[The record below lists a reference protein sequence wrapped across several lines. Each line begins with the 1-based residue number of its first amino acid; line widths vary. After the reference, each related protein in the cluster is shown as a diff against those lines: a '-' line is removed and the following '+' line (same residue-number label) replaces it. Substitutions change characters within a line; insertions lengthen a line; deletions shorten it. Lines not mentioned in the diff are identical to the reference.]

1 MGVNTGSRPTVAVI
15 GAGVVGCCVARELCR
30 FAVRVVV
37 LEAGDDLAC
46 GATRANSGIVHAGF
60 DPQPGTLKA
69 RYNALGSALFPRW
82 ASDLGFG
89 YYRNGSMVAAFSDE
103 EFAGL
108 EELLARGHA
117 NGIEGLRIVRADEAL
132 TMEPALSP
140 EVRGALVAEAGA
152 ICDPYGVAYGA
163 VENAATNGAEFL
175 FGERVVAI
183 ERMDGRAVGEGAG
196 GCAVAGSGADA
207 DAGPDSVPASA
218 SLDTSAP
225 RWRIRTASGLVV
237 EADAVVNAAGI
248 HADDINNLVSA
259 HKLEITPVR
268 GDYILYE
275 SSLGS
280 LFHHTVFQVPG
291 PAGKGVLVSPTVHG
305 NLFIGPNAVPQ
316 QSKESLG
323 TTREGL
329 DFIVDRARRT
339 WPGCS
344 TRGQITNFAG
354 LRASGVSR
362 DFVVGEAPDAPR
374 FFNAACIDSPGLTS
388 APAIAEDL
396 SRRVAE
402 ALAVEENPSFDPIRR
417 PRPLLA
423 MMDEVDV
430 GRAIAEDSAWGNIVC
445 SCCKVSEGEI
455 IAALRSPLPVLSLDA
470 LKWRCGA
477 MMGECH
483 GGFCTPKILR
493 IVCRELG
500 CRPEEVDKRLRGS
513 WMVASSRLDYVETVR
528 SEGSA
533 ASALAS
539 AQAAYGVAVVGAGAA
554 GMAAAKAAAR
564 RGVRVLMVDRGT
576 RLGGILGQCVHNG
589 FGLERYKEELTGPEY
604 AERESAELVDLG
616 IDVEEGATVLSVC
629 RVEDASVGFE
639 LGIAAPSGYRRV
651 RCRALVLATG
661 SRERGFG
668 ALNIAGDR
676 PSGIYTAGSAQA
688 LINLQGCIPGR
699 RAVVLGSG
707 DIGLIMARRMTL
719 EGMEVVGVH
728 EIMPQPSGLRRNIV
742 QCLDDFGI
750 PLTLCSTVTRVEG
763 ARRLEAV
770 WVSPVDPKTRR
781 PIPGTEQRIE
791 CDTLVLSVGLIPENG
806 LADMLGC
813 DRDPATGGPK
823 VDGSFQTSVPGVFSC
838 GNSLHIHD
846 LADWASAEGDAAG
859 AAAATWA
866 LETDVD
872 AGSRMGAVAD
882 GMADGAGTDG
892 SARSDAAMGERS
904 DGASRPGSPR
914 LIPVV
919 AGAGVGHVVPQRLAA
934 GISDA
939 QFEFRVSSVIRD
951 AAFEAVGIR
960 ADGEDV
966 LARGRARIAVPAEM
980 ARLHLRDADVSHYDS
995 IEVRAHVR

>member
-1 MGVNTGSRPTVAVI
+1 MDVNVDGAAANAPTVAVI
-15 GAGVVGCCVARELCR
+15 GAGVVGCCIARELCR

-37 LEAGDDLAC
+37 LEASDDIAC

-69 RYNALGSALFPRW
+69 RYNALGSAVYPRW
-82 ASDLGFG
+82 ASELGFG

-103 EFAGL
+103 ELAGL
-108 EELLARGHA
+108 DELLARGHA
-117 NGIEGLRIVRADEAL
+117 NGIEGLRIVDADEARA
-132 TMEPALSP
+132 MEPALSS
-140 EVRGALVAEAGA
+140 EVRGALIAETGA
-152 ICDPYGVAYGA
+152 ICDPYGITYGA
-163 VENAATNGAEFL
+163 AENAAANGAEFL
-175 FGERVVAI
+175 FDERVVAI
-183 ERMDGRAVGEGAG
+183 DRA
-196 GCAVAGSGADA
+196 
-207 DAGPDSVPASA
+207 
-218 SLDTSAP
+218 TAP
-225 RWRIRTASGLVV
+225 RWRIRTTSGLVV
-237 EADAVVNAAGI
+237 EAVAVVNAAGV
-248 HADDINNLVSA
+248 HADEINNLVSGR
-259 HKLEITPVR
+259 KLEITPVR

-280 LFHHTVFQVPG
+280 LFRHTVFQVPG

-316 QSKESLG
+316 QSRENLG

-339 WPGCS
+339 WPDCS
-344 TRGQITNFAG
+344 TRGMITNFAG
-354 LRASGVSR
+354 LRASGASR

-396 SRRVAE
+396 SRRIAE
-402 ALAVEENPSFDPIRR
+402 ALAVEENPLFDPIRR
-417 PRPLLA
+417 PRPLLV
-423 MMDEVDV
+423 MMDEAGVE
-430 GRAIAEDSAWGNIVC
+430 RAIAEDSAWGNIVC

-455 IAALRSPLPVLSLDA
+455 IAALRGPLPVLSLDA

-513 WMVASSRLDYVETVR
+513 WMIASSRPDYVEMARTK
-528 SEGSA
+528 GSA
-533 ASALAS
+533 ASMLAP
-539 AQAAYGVAVVGAGAA
+539 AQAAYDVAIVGAGAA

-576 RLGGILGQCVHNG
+576 RLGGILGQCVHSG

-604 AERESAELVDLG
+604 AEREGAELADLG
-616 IDVEEGATVLSVC
+616 VDVEEGATVLSVC
-629 RVEDASVGFE
+629 RVEDASAGFE
-639 LGIAAPSGYRRV
+639 LGIAAPSGYRRA

-750 PLTLCSTVTRVEG
+750 PLALCSTVTRVEG

-770 WVSPVDPKTRR
+770 WVSSVDPKTRQ
-781 PIPGTEQRIE
+781 PIPGTERRIE

-813 DRDPATGGPK
+813 ESDPATGGPK

>member
-1 MGVNTGSRPTVAVI
+1 MEAVGSKPTVAVI
-15 GAGVVGCCVARELCR
+15 GAGVVGCCIARELCR

-37 LEAGDDLAC
+37 LEASDDIAC

-69 RYNALGSALFPRW
+69 RYNALGSAVYPRW
-82 ASDLGFG
+82 ASELGFG

-103 EFAGL
+103 ELAGL
-108 EELLARGHA
+108 DELLARGRA
-117 NGIEGLRIVRADEAL
+117 NGIEGLRIVDTDEARA
-132 TMEPALSP
+132 MEPALSS
-140 EVRGALVAEAGA
+140 EVRGALIAETGA
-152 ICDPYGVAYGA
+152 ICDPYGITYGA
-163 VENAATNGAEFL
+163 AENAAANGAEFL
-175 FGERVVAI
+175 FDERVVAI
-183 ERMDGRAVGEGAG
+183 DRAA
-196 GCAVAGSGADA
+196 
-207 DAGPDSVPASA
+207 
-218 SLDTSAP
+218 AP
-225 RWRIRTASGLVV
+225 RWRIRTTSGLVV
-237 EADAVVNAAGI
+237 EAVAVVNAAGV
-248 HADDINNLVSA
+248 HADEINNLVSGR
-259 HKLEITPVR
+259 KLEITPVR

-280 LFHHTVFQVPG
+280 LFRHTVFQVPG

-316 QSKESLG
+316 QSKENLG

-339 WPGCS
+339 WPDYS

-354 LRASGVSR
+354 LRASGASR

-396 SRRVAE
+396 AQQIAE
-402 ALAVEENPSFDPIRR
+402 VLAVGENPLFDPIRR
-417 PRPLLA
+417 PRPLLV
-423 MMDEVDV
+423 MMDEAGVE
-430 GRAIAEDSAWGNIVC
+430 RAIAEDSAWGNIVC

-455 IAALRSPLPVLSLDA
+455 IAALRGPLPVLSLDA

-483 GGFCTPKILR
+483 GGFCAPKILR
-493 IVCRELG
+493 IVCCELG

-513 WMVASSRLDYVETVR
+513 WMVASSRPDYVETAQT
-528 SEGSA
+528 EGSA
-533 ASALAS
+533 ASMLAP
-539 AQAAYGVAVVGAGAA
+539 AQAAYDVAIVGAGAA

-576 RLGGILGQCVHNG
+576 RLGGILGQCVHSG

-604 AERESAELVDLG
+604 AEREGAELADLG
-616 IDVEEGATVLSVC
+616 VDVEEGATVLSVC
-629 RVEDASVGFE
+629 RVEDASAGFE
-639 LGIAAPSGYRRV
+639 LGIAAPSGYRRA

-750 PLTLCSTVTRVEG
+750 SLTLCSTVTRVEG

-770 WVSPVDPKTRR
+770 WVSSVDPKTRQ
-781 PIPGTEQRIE
+781 PIPGTERRIE

-813 DRDPATGGPK
+813 ESDPATGGPK

>member
-1 MGVNTGSRPTVAVI
+1 MRGNGGSRPTVAVI

-37 LEAGDDLAC
+37 LEAGDDIAC
-46 GATRANSGIVHAGF
+46 GATRANSGVVHAGF

-82 ASDLGFG
+82 ASELGFA
-89 YYRNGSMVAAFSDE
+89 YRRNGSLVAAFSDE
-103 EFAGL
+103 ELAGL
-108 EELLARGHA
+108 DELLARGHA
-117 NGIEGLRIVRADEAL
+117 NGIEGLRLVDAEEAL
-132 TMEPALSP
+132 RLEPNLSP
-140 EVRGALVAEAGA
+140 EVRGALVAETGA

-163 VENAATNGAEFL
+163 AENAAANDAEFL
-175 FGERVVAI
+175 FDERVVAI
-183 ERMDGRAVGEGAG
+183 ERMDGRTAGEGAG
-196 GCAVAGSGADA
+196 DCVVAGSNADS
-207 DAGPDSVPASA
+207 GFSSA
-218 SLDTSAP
+218 PTSALP
-225 RWRIRTASGLVV
+225 ATPVPSWRIRTSSGLVIG
-237 EADAVVNAAGI
+237 ADTVVNAAGV

-259 HKLEITPVR
+259 HAFEITPVR

-280 LFHHTVFQVPG
+280 LFRHTVFQVPG

-305 NLFIGPNAVPQ
+305 NLFVGPNAVPQ

-329 DFIVDRARRT
+329 EFIVDRARRT

-354 LRASGVSR
+354 LRASGASR

-396 SRRVAE
+396 SRRIAE
-402 ALAVEENPSFDPIRR
+402 VLAVGENPSFDPIRR

-423 MMDEVDV
+423 MMDEAGVE
-430 GRAIAEDSAWGNIVC
+430 RAIAEDSAWGNIVC

-455 IAALRSPLPVLSLDA
+455 IAALRGPLPVLSLDA

-513 WMVASSRLDYVETVR
+513 WMIASSRPDYVEMART
-528 SEGSA
+528 EGSA
-533 ASALAS
+533 ASMLAP
-539 AQAAYGVAVVGAGAA
+539 AQAAYDVAIVGAGAA

-576 RLGGILGQCVHNG
+576 RLGGILGQCVHSG
-589 FGLERYKEELTGPEY
+589 FGLERYKKELIGPEY
-604 AERESAELVDLG
+604 AEREGAELADLG
-616 IDVEEGATVLSVC
+616 VDVEEGATVLSVC
-629 RVEDASVGFE
+629 RVEDASAGFE
-639 LGIAAPSGYRRV
+639 LGIAAPSGYRRA

-763 ARRLEAV
+763 ACRLEAV
-770 WVSPVDPKTRR
+770 WVSSVDPKTRQ
-781 PIPGTEQRIE
+781 PVPGTERRIE

-813 DRDPATGGPK
+813 ESDPATGGPK
-823 VDGSFQTSVPGVFSC
+823 VDGSFQTSVPGMFSC

-859 AAAATWA
+859 AAAATSA
-866 LETDVD
+866 LETDAD
-872 AGSRMGAVAD
+872 AGGRVGAVAD
-882 GMADGAGTDG
+882 GMADGAGMDG
-892 SARSDAAMGERS
+892 SARSDAAAGERS
-904 DGASRPGSPR
+904 DGASRPDSPR
-914 LIPVV
+914 LISVV
-919 AGAGVGHVVPQRLAA
+919 AGAGVGHVVPQRLAV
-934 GISDA
+934 GDSDA

-951 AAFEAVGIR
+951 AAFEAIGIR

-966 LARGRARIAVPAEM
+966 LAHGRARIAVPAEM
-980 ARLHLRDADVSHYDS
+980 ARLRLRDADVSRYDS

>member
-1 MGVNTGSRPTVAVI
+1 MEAVGSKPTVAVV

-69 RYNALGSALFPRW
+69 RYNAIGSALFPRW
-82 ASDLGFG
+82 ASELGFG

-103 EFAGL
+103 ELAGL
-108 EELLARGHA
+108 DELLARGHA
-117 NGIEGLRIVRADEAL
+117 NGIEGLRIVGADEAL
-132 TMEPALSP
+132 AMEPALSP
-140 EVRGALVAEAGA
+140 EVRGALVAETGA

-163 VENAATNGAEFL
+163 AENAATNGAEFL

-196 GCAVAGSGADA
+196 GCAVASSGADA

-237 EADAVVNAAGI
+237 EADLVVNAAGV

-280 LFHHTVFQVPG
+280 LFHHTIFQVPG

-305 NLFIGPNAVPQ
+305 NLFVGPNAIPQ

-423 MMDEVDV
+423 MMDEVGV
-430 GRAIAEDSAWGNIVC
+430 ERAIAEDSAWGNIVC

-455 IAALRSPLPVLSLDA
+455 IAALRGPLPVLSLDS

-513 WMVASSRLDYVETVR
+513 WMVSSSRLDYVETVR

-564 RGVRVLMVDRGT
+564 RGVRVLVVDRGT
-576 RLGGILGQCVHNG
+576 SLGGILGQCVHSG

-604 AERESAELVDLG
+604 AEREGAELADLG
-616 IDVEEGATVLSVC
+616 VDVEEGATVLSVC
-629 RVEDASVGFE
+629 RVEDASAGFE
-639 LGIAAPSGYRRV
+639 LGIAAPSGYRRA

-676 PSGIYTAGSAQA
+676 SSGIYTAGSAQA

-770 WVSPVDPKTRR
+770 WVSSVDPKTRQ
-781 PIPGTEQRIE
+781 PIPGTERRIE

-813 DRDPATGGPK
+813 ESDPATGGPK
-823 VDGSFQTSVPGVFSC
+823 VDGSFQTGVSGVFSC
-838 GNSLHIHD
+838 GNSLHIHA
-846 LADWASAEGDAAG
+846 LADWASAEGAAAG
-859 AAAATWA
+859 AAAATGA
-866 LETDVD
+866 PETDVD